1 MFLGLL
7 SVIGHY
13 VGRIPRKRVPVHWR
27 SVDAGVIKPFTV
39 ILWHFNVVS
48 NFGSI
53 GVVWSRSG
61 SRSPL
66 SSPGTA
72 GRSSEKNLEFLEGT
86 ADGIDTWSKI
96 VGQVSLQVYEVD

>member
-13 VGRIPRKRVPVHWR
+13 VGRIPRKRVPVHCR

-53 GVVWSRSG
+53 GWFGLDRGVD
-61 SRSPL
+61 L
-66 SSPGTA
+66 H
-72 GRSSEKNLEFLEGT
+72 FLLRERR
-86 ADGIDTWSKI
+86 AEVPKKI
-96 VGQVSLQVYEVD
+96 WNF